1 MLVACPLRGLLLA
14 QTHDENMKCLQVTL
28 TSWALKSRPVL
39 KGLQIRCSS
48 PPLGVLQAGAALFA
62 YF

>member
-14 QTHDENMKCLQVTL
+14 QAHDENMKCLQVTL
-28 TSWALKSRPVL
+28 TSLALKSRPVL
-39 KGLQIRCSS
+39 KGLTVRCSS
-48 PPLGVLQAGAALFA
+48 PPLGLWHAGAALFA